1 MSKFLFISSLL
12 SFGLLM
18 AENQLPTTYP
28 LKPHINNSIVKNC
41 NYLGVKEKPFDT
53 STKFIY
59 AELIYQRIYAES
71 KFFVNGKNVS
81 ESSKKSVAQA
91 KYSDEALDILGADG
105 WELTAAYKREINSG
119 SEYFFYLKK
128 KIE

>member
-1 MSKFLFISSLL
+1 MSKFLFVSSLF

-18 AENQLPTTYP
+18 AENQIPPTYP
-28 LKPHINNSIVKNC
+28 LKSHINNFIVTNC
-41 NYLGVKEKPFDT
+41 SYLGFKEKPFNT

-59 AELIYQRIYAES
+59 AELICQRIYGES
-71 KFFVNGKNVS
+71 NFFVNGKNVS
-81 ESSKKSVAQA
+81 ERSKKSVAQA
-91 KYSDEALDILGADG
+91 KYRDEALDILGADG
-105 WELTAAYKREINSG
+105 WELTAAYEKEINSG

>member
-1 MSKFLFISSLL
+1 MSKFLFISSLF

-28 LKPHINNSIVKNC
+28 LKPHINNSIV
-41 NYLGVKEKPFDT
+41 VKEKPFDT